1 MTGKEEESHKA
12 PKLSFSVD
20 PEKLENKNCDY
31 NAMGSLMLDTR
42 LEKDNTRILSMKDS
56 RARLKS
62 VGLTN
67 YQIRNVMS
75 CFESLDVIKI
85 NGMNVIVQPV
95 EGQYVTIPV
104 DTVRFCL
111 SSLSADCFKTYCY
124 LKRWYQLHEAFFKGG
139 ENYFFSRTE
148 ILKALGY
155 CKNAR
160 NIRRVD
166 EFLIV
171 LRDVGLIEYAG
182 KAVYRKGKKGLYTEL
197 YRVNDYA
204 RAQKESI
211 ENTLREMKVFTEY
224 TESGWLTLQQV
235 KECYGNLDEPIGDQW
250 LKHLARARGNEEKV
264 HAILSLSENR
274 LNLDRFCDGYL
285 ENDSLRLSR
294 NGAELIKEAVQKL
307 ERKSI

>member
-31 NAMGSLMLDTR
+31 NAMGSLMLDTK

-111 SSLSADCFKTYCY
+111 SALSADCFKTYCY

-155 CKNAR
+155 YKDAR

-182 KAVYRKGKKGLYTEL
+182 KAVHRKGKKGLYTEL
-197 YRVNDYA
+197 YKVNDYA

-211 ENTLREMKVFTEY
+211 ENTLREIKAY
-224 TESGWLTLQQV
+224 ADIDN
-235 KECYGNLDEPIGDQW
+235 KECKLVTLSEIKDYYKKLGEECGDAW
-250 LKHLARARGNEEKV
+250 LEHLAKKSANADV
-264 HAILSLSENR
+264 VQALFSLSPNE
-274 LNLDRFCDGYL
+274 LKVKSML
-285 ENDSLRLSR
+285 ED
-294 NGAELIKEAVQKL
+294 
-307 ERKSI
+307 

>member
-1 MTGKEEESHKA
+1 MTDKEESHKA

-20 PEKLENKNCDY
+20 PKKLENKNCDY
-31 NAMGSLMLDTR
+31 NAMGSLMLDTE

-155 CKNAR
+155 YKDAR

-171 LRDVGLIEYAG
+171 LRDVGLIEYAE
-182 KAVYRKGKKGLYTEL
+182 KAVYRKGKRGLYTEL
-197 YRVNDYA
+197 YKANDYA

-211 ENTLREMKVFTEY
+211 ENTLKEIKAY
-224 TESGWLTLQQV
+224 ADIDS
-235 KECYGNLDEPIGDQW
+235 KECKLVTLSEIKDYYKELGEECGDAW
-250 LKHLARARGNEEKV
+250 LEHLAKKSANADV
-264 HAILSLSENR
+264 VQALFSLSPNE
-274 LNLDRFCDGYL
+274 LKVKSVL
-285 ENDSLRLSR
+285 ED
-294 NGAELIKEAVQKL
+294 
-307 ERKSI
+307 

>member
-1 MTGKEEESHKA
+1 MTDKEEENHKA
-12 PKLSFSVD
+12 PKLSFSID

-111 SSLSADCFKTYCY
+111 SALSADCFKTYCY

-250 LKHLARARGNEEKV
+250 LKHLARARGNTDKV
-264 HAILSLSENR
+264 DAILSLSENK
-274 LNLDRFCDGYL
+274 LNLDRFCDG
-285 ENDSLRLSR
+285 DSLE

>member
-1 MTGKEEESHKA
+1 MTDEEESHKA

-111 SSLSADCFKTYCY
+111 SALSADCFKTYCY

-148 ILKALGY
+148 ILKTLGY

-211 ENTLREMKVFTEY
+211 ENTLREIKAY
-224 TESGWLTLQQV
+224 ADIDN
-235 KECYGNLDEPIGDQW
+235 KECKLVTLGEIKDYYKELGEECGDAW
-250 LKHLARARGNEEKV
+250 LEHLAKKSANADV
-264 HAILSLSENR
+264 VQALFSLSPN
-274 LNLDRFCDGYL
+274 
-285 ENDSLRLSR
+285 
-294 NGAELIKEAVQKL
+294 ELKVK
-307 ERKSI
+307 

>member
-1 MTGKEEESHKA
+1 MTDKEEESHKA

-111 SSLSADCFKTYCY
+111 SALSADCFKTYCY

-148 ILKALGY
+148 ILKVLGY
-155 CKNAR
+155 YKDAR

-197 YRVNDYA
+197 YKVNDYA

-211 ENTLREMKVFTEY
+211 ENTLRELKVFTEY
-224 TESGWLTLQQV
+224 AESGWLTLQQV
-235 KECYGNLDEPIGDQW
+235 KECYTYLDEYVGDQW
-250 LKHLARARGNEEKV
+250 LKHLARSRGNIDKV
-264 HAILSLSENR
+264 DAILSLSENK
-274 LNLDRFCDGYL
+274 LNLDRFCDGDSL
-285 ENDSLRLSR
+285 ENC
-294 NGAELIKEAVQKL
+294 AELIKEAVQKL

>member
-1 MTGKEEESHKA
+1 MTDKEESHKA

-111 SSLSADCFKTYCY
+111 SALSADCFKTYCY

-171 LRDVGLIEYAG
+171 LREVGLIEYAG

-197 YRVNDYA
+197 YKVNDYA

-211 ENTLREMKVFTEY
+211 ENTLREIKAY
-224 TESGWLTLQQV
+224 ADIDN
-235 KECYGNLDEPIGDQW
+235 KECKLVALSEINDYYKELGEECGDAW
-250 LKHLARARGNEEKV
+250 LEHLAKKSANADV
-264 HAILSLSENR
+264 VQALFSLSPNE
-274 LNLDRFCDGYL
+274 LKVKSML
-285 ENDSLRLSR
+285 ED
-294 NGAELIKEAVQKL
+294 
-307 ERKSI
+307 

>member
-111 SSLSADCFKTYCY
+111 SALSADCFKTYCY

-211 ENTLREMKVFTEY
+211 ENTLKEIKAY
-224 TESGWLTLQQV
+224 ADIDN
-235 KECYGNLDEPIGDQW
+235 KECKLVTLSEIKDYYKELGEECGDAW
-250 LKHLARARGNEEKV
+250 LKHLAKKSANADV
-264 HAILSLSENR
+264 VQALFSLSPNE
-274 LNLDRFCDGYL
+274 LKVKSML
-285 ENDSLRLSR
+285 ED
-294 NGAELIKEAVQKL
+294 
-307 ERKSI
+307 

>member
-1 MTGKEEESHKA
+1 MTDKEESHKA

-31 NAMGSLMLDTR
+31 NAMGSLMLDTK

-111 SSLSADCFKTYCY
+111 SALSADCFKTYCY

-197 YRVNDYA
+197 YKVNDYA

-211 ENTLREMKVFTEY
+211 ENTLREIKAY
-224 TESGWLTLQQV
+224 ADIDN
-235 KECYGNLDEPIGDQW
+235 KECKLVALSEINDYYKELGEECGDAW
-250 LKHLARARGNEEKV
+250 LEHLAKKSANADV
-264 HAILSLSENR
+264 VQALFSLSPNE
-274 LNLDRFCDGYL
+274 LKVKSML
-285 ENDSLRLSR
+285 ED
-294 NGAELIKEAVQKL
+294 
-307 ERKSI
+307 

>member
-1 MTGKEEESHKA
+1 MTDKEESHKA

-111 SSLSADCFKTYCY
+111 SALSADCFKTYCY

-148 ILKALGY
+148 ILKTLGY

-211 ENTLREMKVFTEY
+211 ENTLREIKAY
-224 TESGWLTLQQV
+224 ADIDN
-235 KECYGNLDEPIGDQW
+235 KECKLVTLSEIKDYYKELGEECGDAW
-250 LKHLARARGNEEKV
+250 LEHLAKKSANADV
-264 HAILSLSENR
+264 IQALFSLSPNE
-274 LNLDRFCDGYL
+274 LKVKSML
-285 ENDSLRLSR
+285 ED
-294 NGAELIKEAVQKL
+294 
-307 ERKSI
+307 

>member
-1 MTGKEEESHKA
+1 MTDKEEESHKA

-31 NAMGSLMLDTR
+31 NAMGSLMLDTK

-75 CFESLDVIKI
+75 CFKSLDVIKI

-111 SSLSADCFKTYCY
+111 SALSADCFKTYCY

-155 CKNAR
+155 YKDAR

-197 YRVNDYA
+197 YKVNDYA

-211 ENTLREMKVFTEY
+211 ENTLREIKAY
-224 TESGWLTLQQV
+224 ADIDN
-235 KECYGNLDEPIGDQW
+235 KECKLVTLSEIKDYYKELGEECGDAW
-250 LKHLARARGNEEKV
+250 LEHLAKKSANADV
-264 HAILSLSENR
+264 VQALFSLSPNE
-274 LNLDRFCDGYL
+274 LKVKSML
-285 ENDSLRLSR
+285 ED
-294 NGAELIKEAVQKL
+294 
-307 ERKSI
+307 

>member
-111 SSLSADCFKTYCY
+111 SALSADCFKTYCY

-148 ILKALGY
+148 ILKVLGY

-211 ENTLREMKVFTEY
+211 ENTLREIKAY
-224 TESGWLTLQQV
+224 ADIDN
-235 KECYGNLDEPIGDQW
+235 KECKLVTLGEIKDHYKELGEECGDVW
-250 LKHLARARGNEEKV
+250 LEHLAKKSANADV
-264 HAILSLSENR
+264 VQALFSLSPNE
-274 LNLDRFCDGYL
+274 LKVKSML
-285 ENDSLRLSR
+285 ED
-294 NGAELIKEAVQKL
+294 
-307 ERKSI
+307 

>member
-31 NAMGSLMLDTR
+31 NAMGSLMLDTK

-85 NGMNVIVQPV
+85 NGMNIIVQPV

-111 SSLSADCFKTYCY
+111 SALSADCFKTYCY

-204 RAQKESI
+204 GAQKESI
-211 ENTLREMKVFTEY
+211 ENTLREIKAY
-224 TESGWLTLQQV
+224 ADIDN
-235 KECYGNLDEPIGDQW
+235 KECKLVTLSEINDYYKELGEECDDAW
-250 LKHLARARGNEEKV
+250 LEHLAKKSANADV
-264 HAILSLSENR
+264 VQALFSLSPNE
-274 LNLDRFCDGYL
+274 LKVKSML
-285 ENDSLRLSR
+285 ED
-294 NGAELIKEAVQKL
+294 
-307 ERKSI
+307 

>member
-1 MTGKEEESHKA
+1 MIGREEESHKA

-42 LEKDNTRILSMKDS
+42 LEKDNTRILSMRDS

-111 SSLSADCFKTYCY
+111 SALSADCFKTYCY

-155 CKNAR
+155 HKDAR

-171 LRDVGLIEYAG
+171 LRDVGLVEYAG
-182 KAVYRKGKKGLYTEL
+182 KAAYRKGRKGLYTEL

-211 ENTLREMKVFTEY
+211 ENTLKEIKAYADIDNRECKLVTLSEIKDCY
-224 TESGWLTLQQV
+224 ERLGEECGDAWL
-235 KECYGNLDEPIGDQW
+235 E
-250 LKHLARARGNEEKV
+250 HLAKKSANADV
-264 HAILSLSENR
+264 VQALFSLSPN
-274 LNLDRFCDGYL
+274 
-285 ENDSLRLSR
+285 
-294 NGAELIKEAVQKL
+294 ELKV
-307 ERKSI
+307 KSMSEMMT

>member
-1 MTGKEEESHKA
+1 MTDKEETHRA

-111 SSLSADCFKTYCY
+111 SALSADCFKTYCY

-148 ILKALGY
+148 ILKTLGY
-155 CKNAR
+155 YKNTR

-171 LRDVGLIEYAG
+171 LRDVGLIECAQ
-182 KAVYRKGKKGLYTEL
+182 KAVYRKGKKGLYIEL
-197 YRVNDYA
+197 YKVNDYA

-211 ENTLREMKVFTEY
+211 ENTLKEMKVY
-224 TESGWLTLQQV
+224 TDLGYMNLQEV
-235 KECYGNLDEPIGDQW
+235 KEQYLSMDEERGDTW
-250 LKHLARARGNEEKV
+250 LKFVARFADRAKDKDKV
-264 HAILSLSENR
+264 NAILALSNKKLELGN
-274 LNLDRFCDGYL
+274 FCDDIG
-285 ENDSLRLSR
+285 ND
-294 NGAELIKEAVQKL
+294 V
-307 ERKSI
+307 

>member
-1 MTGKEEESHKA
+1 MTDKEESHKA
-12 PKLSFSVD
+12 PKLSFSID

-31 NAMGSLMLDTR
+31 NAMGSLMLDTK

-85 NGMNVIVQPV
+85 NGRNVIVQPV
-95 EGQYVTIPV
+95 KGQYVTIPV

-155 CKNAR
+155 YKDAR

-171 LRDVGLIEYAG
+171 LRDVGLIEYAK
-182 KAVYRKGKKGLYTEL
+182 KAVYRNGKKGLYTEL

-211 ENTLREMKVFTEY
+211 ENTLREMKVYTEY
-224 TESGWLTLQQV
+224 TESGYLTLQQV
-235 KECYGNLDEPIGDQW
+235 KECYGNLDESVGDQW
-250 LKHLARARGNEEKV
+250 LKHLARARGNENKKD
-264 HAILSLSENR
+264 AILSLSKNE
-274 LNLDRFCDGYL
+274 LNLDRFCDGYIV
-285 ENDSLRLSR
+285 E
-294 NGAELIKEAVQKL
+294 NGAELIKEAIQKL
-307 ERKSI
+307 ERKPI

>member
-1 MTGKEEESHKA
+1 MTDKEESHKA

-111 SSLSADCFKTYCY
+111 SALSADCFKTYCY

-148 ILKALGY
+148 ILKTLGY
-155 CKNAR
+155 YKNTG

-211 ENTLREMKVFTEY
+211 ENTLKEIKAY
-224 TESGWLTLQQV
+224 ADIDN
-235 KECYGNLDEPIGDQW
+235 KECKLVTLSEIKDHYKELGEECGDAW
-250 LKHLARARGNEEKV
+250 LEHLAKKSANADV
-264 HAILSLSENR
+264 VQALFSLSPNE
-274 LNLDRFCDGYL
+274 LKVKSML
-285 ENDSLRLSR
+285 ED
-294 NGAELIKEAVQKL
+294 
-307 ERKSI
+307 

>member
-1 MTGKEEESHKA
+1 MTDKEESHKA

-111 SSLSADCFKTYCY
+111 SALSADCFKTYCY

-148 ILKALGY
+148 ILKTLGY

-211 ENTLREMKVFTEY
+211 ENTLREIKAY
-224 TESGWLTLQQV
+224 ADIDN
-235 KECYGNLDEPIGDQW
+235 KECKLVTLSEIKDYYKELGEECGDAW
-250 LKHLARARGNEEKV
+250 LEHLAKKSANADV
-264 HAILSLSENR
+264 VQALFSLSPNE
-274 LNLDRFCDGYL
+274 LKVKSML
-285 ENDSLRLSR
+285 ED
-294 NGAELIKEAVQKL
+294 
-307 ERKSI
+307 

>member
-1 MTGKEEESHKA
+1 MQERRNMTGKEEESHKA

-111 SSLSADCFKTYCY
+111 SALSADCFKTYCY

-211 ENTLREMKVFTEY
+211 ENTLREIKAY
-224 TESGWLTLQQV
+224 ADIDN
-235 KECYGNLDEPIGDQW
+235 KECKLVTLSEIKDYYKELGEECGDAW
-250 LKHLARARGNEEKV
+250 LEHLAKKSANADV
-264 HAILSLSENR
+264 VQALFSLSPN
-274 LNLDRFCDGYL
+274 
-285 ENDSLRLSR
+285 
-294 NGAELIKEAVQKL
+294 ELKV
-307 ERKSI
+307 KSMLKD

>member
-111 SSLSADCFKTYCY
+111 SALSADCFKTYCY

-148 ILKALGY
+148 ILKVLGY

-211 ENTLREMKVFTEY
+211 ENTLREIKAY
-224 TESGWLTLQQV
+224 ADIDN
-235 KECYGNLDEPIGDQW
+235 KECKLVTLSEIKDYYKELGEECGDAW
-250 LKHLARARGNEEKV
+250 LEHLAKKSANADV
-264 HAILSLSENR
+264 VQALFSLSPNE
-274 LNLDRFCDGYL
+274 LKVKSML
-285 ENDSLRLSR
+285 ED
-294 NGAELIKEAVQKL
+294 
-307 ERKSI
+307 

>member
-1 MTGKEEESHKA
+1 MTDKEEESHKA

-111 SSLSADCFKTYCY
+111 SALSADCFKTYCY

-155 CKNAR
+155 YKDAR

-224 TESGWLTLQQV
+224 VESGWLTLQQV
-235 KECYGNLDEPIGDQW
+235 KECYTYLDEYVGDQW
-250 LKHLARARGNEEKV
+250 LKHLARSRENTDKV
-264 HAILSLSENR
+264 DAILSLSENK
-274 LNLDRFCDGYL
+274 LNLDRFCDG
-285 ENDSLRLSR
+285 DSLE

>member
-1 MTGKEEESHKA
+1 MTKEKE

-20 PEKLENKNCDY
+20 PKKMENKNCDY
-31 NAMGSLMLDTR
+31 NAMGSLMLDTK
-42 LEKDNTRILSMKDS
+42 LEKDNTRVLSMKES

-67 YQIRNVMS
+67 YQIKNVLS
-75 CFESLDVIKI
+75 CFESLDVIQI

-124 LKRWYQLHEAFFKGG
+124 LKRWYQLHEAFFEGK

-171 LRDVGLIEYAG
+171 LRDVGLIEYAA
-182 KAVYRKGKKGLYTEL
+182 KATYRKGKRGLYTEL
-197 YRVNDYA
+197 YKVNDYA

-211 ENTLREMKVFTEY
+211 ENTLRELKVFTEY
-224 TESGWLTLQQV
+224 TESGWLTLEQV
-235 KECYGNLDEPIGDQW
+235 KECYGNLDEYVGDQW
-250 LKHLARARGNEEKV
+250 LKHLARSRGNEEKV
-264 HAILSLSENR
+264 DAILSLSENK
-274 LNLDRFCDGYL
+274 LNLDRFSDGYSS
-285 ENDSLRLSR
+285 ENDSLRSSR
-294 NGAELIKEAVQKL
+294 NGAELIREAVQKL
-307 ERKSI
+307 GRKPI